1 MCLVHGRQTGMLVYT
16 VVFFDSYECGVYFAG
31 TEVSLFV
38 GSSTELTSL
47 TTHGSADSQP
57 TFSRFYRSPSSI
69 SDTSNDT
76 EAGETEMLASEWDR
90 SPSPVSQHQSSVFF
104 LERSFSDNEASAAEK
119 STFIRRADADASKP
133 HSTASTEL
141 GNLLKAMFRR
151 EGAPS
156 CVPEDRPT
164 HHGSLSSFVVPS
176 GSFGGAVLPHVSSFG

>member
-1 MCLVHGRQTGMLVYT
+1 M
-16 VVFFDSYECGVYFAG
+16 
-31 TEVSLFV
+31 
-38 GSSTELTSL
+38 GSSTELASL
-47 TTHGSADSQP
+47 TTHGSTDSRP

-69 SDTSNDT
+69 SDASNDA
-76 EAGETEMLASEWDR
+76 EEGETEMLLASEWDR

-104 LERSFSDNEASAAEK
+104 LDRSFSDNEASAAET
-119 STFIRRADADASKP
+119 STFIRHADADASKP
-133 HSTASTEL
+133 HSTASAEL
-141 GNLLKAMFRR
+141 ENLLKAMFRH